1 MRKTRKKKKPKPR
14 IPIEAVLKLK
24 SYPLETKKG
33 KKGYNRKKSKEKILK
48 EKILVK

>member
-24 SYPLETKKG
+24 RDITGKNQKK
-33 KKGYNRKKSKEKILK
+33 KF
-48 EKILVK
+48 